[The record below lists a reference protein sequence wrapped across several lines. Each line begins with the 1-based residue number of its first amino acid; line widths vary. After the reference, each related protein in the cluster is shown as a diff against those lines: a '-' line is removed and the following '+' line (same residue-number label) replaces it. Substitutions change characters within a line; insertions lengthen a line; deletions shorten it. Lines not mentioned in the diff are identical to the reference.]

1 MTEDTA
7 NKAAYLS
14 TRIIITKYLMTN
26 QSLAIPED
34 TYLNRIKDLI
44 KEDKNARADFYNI
57 IKALA
62 IKYNK
67 LYKERLRN
75 L

>member
-1 MTEDTA
+1 MTEDIA
-7 NKAAYLS
+7 SKAAYLS
-14 TRIIITKYLMTN
+14 NRIIITKYLMTN

-44 KEDKNARADFYNI
+44 KEDKNARSDFYNI
-57 IKALA
+57 IKALGT
-62 IKYNK
+62 KYNK
-67 LYKERLRN
+67 IYREELRK

>member
-1 MTEDTA
+1 MTEDVA
-7 NKAAYLS
+7 NKASYLS
-14 TRIIITKYLMTN
+14 NKIIITKYLMTN

-57 IKALA
+57 IKALGT
-62 IKYNK
+62 KYNK
-67 LYKERLRN
+67 LYKEELRK